1 MQLSSHD
8 TLQNNCWTRRRGTN
22 IYLFGAASARTS
34 DPGANIGRVLGHTIR
49 WRESISRRS
58 LRGVTNVANNFC
70 DVAKSF
76 SHVANRRP
84 CNIQRTMLRACCE
97 RVPSMLRTR
106 LRATSNIRR
115 LSSPSPTCCDYI
127 AVMLLPVLRAT
138 SNIRSPSSPSSF
150 LTQHPTLHVC
160 NIKTQHPQHF
170 LNHSETLRCI
180 CRNMLE

>member
-106 LRATSNIRR
+106 LRATSNIGR
-115 LSSPSPTCCDYI
+115 LSSPSPLHVAT
-127 AVMLLPVLRAT
+127 MLRSVLRAT
-138 SNIRSPSSPSSF
+138 SNIKSPPSPPPPWHN
-150 LTQHPTLHVC
+150 TQHYMSVTSKL
-160 NIKTQHPQHF
+160 NI
-170 LNHSETLRCI
+170 
-180 CRNMLE
+180 RNIY